1 MVGPYINTWPSRFQ
15 PRGLPDDTYRRV
27 SGLLGSR
34 SILTPNSLSGIRRPA
49 KKALNPIAARPI
61 EVFRNTQLTC
71 HEAQA
76 LCLAFVLGAYWDELS
91 KRFPFWAIMKPPS
104 FARRLIKSAKW
115 AST

>member
-1 MVGPYINTWPSRFQ
+1 MAIAVPAAWLARRHLPTRLGIAGQ
-15 PRGLPDDTYRRV
+15 PVDSYAQQ
-27 SGLLGSR
+27 
-34 SILTPNSLSGIRRPA
+34 SGIRRPE

-61 EVFRNTQLTC
+61 EVFRNAQLTC

-91 KRFPFWAIMKPPS
+91 KRFPFLAIMKPPS
-104 FARRLIKSAKW
+104 FAGRLVKSAKW

>member
-1 MVGPYINTWPSRFQ
+1 MAIAVPAAWLAR
-15 PRGLPDDTYRRV
+15 DTYRRV

-49 KKALNPIAARPI
+49 RKALNRIAARPI
-61 EVFRNTQLTC
+61 EVFRKAQLTC

-76 LCLAFVLGAYWDELS
+76 LCIAFALGAYWDELS
-91 KRFPFWAIMKPPS
+91 KRFPFLAIMKPPS
-104 FARRLIKSAKW
+104 FAGRLVKSAKW